1 MCGIFGY
8 IGQQKATPLLIE
20 GLRQLEYRGY
30 DSAGICLLGLKN
42 LKTIKAK
49 GKVGELAK
57 KLSGEN
63 LGSIAGIAHTRWATH
78 GEPSE
83 KNAHPHLDCS
93 GTIAV
98 VHNGIIENYQAL
110 KKLLEKEGHHFA
122 SDTDTEVISHLIEK
136 FSSANSFEEAVLKT
150 LGLLEGTFGLAIL
163 RAGQNKIIG
172 AKKGSPLILGV
183 GNNEM
188 FLASDASAI
197 LKHTK
202 KVVYLQDNE
211 IVVLDQNGF
220 SARQLNGVNIK
231 KEIQEL
237 KWDVG
242 QIEKTGF
249 KHFMLK
255 EIFEQPQAIA
265 NTLRGRLAKKE
276 AKLSVNLDPRAVK
289 KITILACGTSFYSGL
304 IGGYMIEKIC
314 RLPVKVEYASEFRY
328 RNPIINKND
337 LAIAISQ
344 SGETADTLAALKE
357 AKERGAKTLGI
368 VNVVGSTIAREVDSG
383 IYLHA
388 GPEIGVASTKAFT
401 CQITALAL
409 LAIYL
414 QGIRGGQVDRNILK
428 ELKLI
433 PEKIQTIFQN
443 AQSIRQIAAAIE
455 NCSDALYLGRG
466 FNYPVALEGALKL
479 KEISYIHAEGY
490 PAAEM
495 KHGPIALIDENMPV
509 IFIATKDQT
518 YEKILSNMQEV
529 KARGGKILAIVNAR
543 DEQAAKLANWTIE
556 VPETIDA
563 LSPIVNVIPLQLLA
577 YYVADAKSIDVDK
590 PRNLAKSVTVE

>member
-455 NCSDALYLGRG
+455 NCSDAL
-466 FNYPVALEGALKL
+466 
-479 KEISYIHAEGY
+479 
-490 PAAEM
+490 
-495 KHGPIALIDENMPV
+495 
-509 IFIATKDQT
+509 
-518 YEKILSNMQEV
+518 
-529 KARGGKILAIVNAR
+529 
-543 DEQAAKLANWTIE
+543 
-556 VPETIDA
+556 
-563 LSPIVNVIPLQLLA
+563 
-577 YYVADAKSIDVDK
+577 
-590 PRNLAKSVTVE
+590 